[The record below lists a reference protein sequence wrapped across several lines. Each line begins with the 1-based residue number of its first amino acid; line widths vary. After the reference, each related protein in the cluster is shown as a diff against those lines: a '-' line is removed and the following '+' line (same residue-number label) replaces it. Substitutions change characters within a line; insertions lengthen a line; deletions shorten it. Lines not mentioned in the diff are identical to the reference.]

1 MSIMETNQ
9 EITEE
14 QHNAIVDLLHFPREE
29 GWEHGIRH
37 FEGLTAANLDA
48 IRAIAP
54 GFVDDDPWN
63 DFEGTTWLQEQL
75 AVCGITE
82 YTMHGYILPLSRT
95 DRRLTV
101 EGCYIDYA
109 PLANILNLLGK
120 VDTADEKSFE
130 IDIDQKGASLFLW
143 WD

>member
-1 MSIMETNQ
+1 MSITDTNQ
-9 EITEE
+9 DITQE
-14 QHNAIVDLLHFPREE
+14 QHDAIVDRLHFPREE

-37 FEGLTAANLDA
+37 FADLTPSDLDA

-54 GFVDDDPWN
+54 GFVDDEPWN
-63 DFEGTTWLQEQL
+63 DFEGTKWLQQQL
-75 AVCGITE
+75 ADCGITE
-82 YTMHGYILPLSRT
+82 YTMHGYILPMGRS

-109 PLANILNLLGK
+109 PLAAVLNLLGK

-130 IDIDQKGASLFLW
+130 IDQDQKGASLFLW

>member
-14 QHNAIVDLLHFPREE
+14 QHNSIVDLLHFPREE

-37 FEGLTAANLDA
+37 FDGLTAAELDA

-54 GFVDDDPWN
+54 GFVDDEAWN
-63 DFEGTTWLQEQL
+63 DFGGTRWLQQQL
-75 AVCGITE
+75 EVCGITE

-109 PLANILNLLGK
+109 PLATILDLLGK

-130 IDIDQKGASLFLW
+130 IDMDRKGASLFLW

>member
-37 FEGLTAANLDA
+37 FDGLTPTELDQ
-48 IRAIAP
+48 IRSISS
-54 GFVDDDPWN
+54 GFVDDEPWN
-63 DFEGTTWLQEQL
+63 DFGGTRWLQEQL
-75 AVCGITE
+75 KDCGITE

-109 PLANILNLLGK
+109 PLAAILNLLGK